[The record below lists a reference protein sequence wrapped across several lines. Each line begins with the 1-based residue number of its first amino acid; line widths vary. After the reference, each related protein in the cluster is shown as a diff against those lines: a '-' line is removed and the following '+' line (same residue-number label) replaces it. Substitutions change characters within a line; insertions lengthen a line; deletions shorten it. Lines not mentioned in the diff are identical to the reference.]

1 MSLARLVVT
10 AVRVEGR
17 TKGEVARD
25 YGVSPRWVY
34 ELCRRFDAGG
44 EAGLEPR
51 SRRPRRSPQRTS
63 EVLEGEIV
71 ALRKELADQD
81 AAEVVAGLRV
91 ERLEESTEIAFLV
104 DEIGQLRTPSLIT
117 VPRGATLPDVRRQ
130 GGHRWD
136 HVQARSLGWPWVH
149 PG

>member
-1 MSLARLVVT
+1 PVLPVLDAVEHPVGRDGLAV
-10 AVRVEGR
+10 G
-17 TKGEVARD
+17 
-25 YGVSPRWVY
+25 P
-34 ELCRRFDAGG
+34 
-44 EAGLEPR
+44 
-51 SRRPRRSPQRTS
+51 
-63 EVLEGEIV
+63 
-71 ALRKELADQD
+71 LADQD

-91 ERLEESTEIAFLV
+91 ERLEESTEIAFFV